1 MTLVRKHYYLVLLNL
16 KFTPTR
22 VDLMNYNTSQEPIIL
37 KEYGR
42 NVQKLVEYLKTIED
56 TEKRTEQANALIEL
70 MKQIT
75 PSIKETLE
83 TNQKLWDDLY
93 IMAGFDIKLEGPYP
107 VPEEEVLNKKPRSLG
122 YNSNWIKYKHYGRN
136 IELLILEAIKKEDP
150 KEREEAI
157 IYIGKLM
164 KSFYGSWNKEIIDD
178 EVILENMQRM
188 SGGKLDIDLS
198 KVREDNLFE
207 RLYKAKTRKSSEERE
222 NRGGGRGGRGRNSGS
237 NRKGGSNHR
246 RRRN

>member
-1 MTLVRKHYYLVLLNL
+1 
-16 KFTPTR
+16 
-22 VDLMNYNTSQEPIIL
+22 MNYNTSHEPIIL

-42 NVQKLVEYLKTIED
+42 NVQKLVEYLKTVED
-56 TEKRTEQANALIEL
+56 TEKRTEQAKALIEL

-107 VPEEEVLNKKPRSLG
+107 VPEEEVLNKKPQVVG
-122 YNSNWIKYKHYGRN
+122 YISNRIKYKHYGRN
-136 IELLILEAIKKEDP
+136 IELLIQEAIKKEDP
-150 KEREEAI
+150 KEREDAI

-207 RLYKAKTRKSSEERE
+207 RLYKAKTRPTQDERE
-222 NRGGGRGGRGRNSGS
+222 NRTGGRGRGRNNNSN

-246 RRRN
+246 RRRS